1 MDAPAAHSLACL
13 PARSLEVEL
22 NPGSRNHLLS
32 LRVLAPSPRIAQAIF
47 RRDCAMARFNWK
59 DQQARF
65 DPTIMLTVLIG
76 LIAAAFLA
84 TAM

>member
-1 MDAPAAHSLACL
+1 
-13 PARSLEVEL
+13 
-22 NPGSRNHLLS
+22 
-32 LRVLAPSPRIAQAIF
+32 
-47 RRDCAMARFNWK
+47 MARFNWK